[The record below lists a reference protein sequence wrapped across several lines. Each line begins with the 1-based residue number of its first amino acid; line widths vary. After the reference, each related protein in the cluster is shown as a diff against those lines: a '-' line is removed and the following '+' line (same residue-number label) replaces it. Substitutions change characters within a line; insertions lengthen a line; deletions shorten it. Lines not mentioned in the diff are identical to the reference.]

1 LIIEEAVEVLIC
13 APSGPDNSPFR
24 ELLRE
29 QGALLT
35 LRPIASFTDN
45 LPLLQEPILLA
56 LPADRLLE
64 KGHRFI
70 LSSALLPT
78 LNRVFSFLFSLS
90 PAAFIKISF
99 HLLEA
104 GPGEGEEEGKE
115 DGSMKEFGAS
125 ELSEVGLLSETEM
138 LRFWRGKRMPSE
150 KSSSAEGRF
159 EWRLDGL
166 FVPTTPQNSNS
177 GDDEKLLWLCLGELG
192 VLAIGETKRERES
205 EGKRRF
211 IFSLDI

>member
-1 LIIEEAVEVLIC
+1 
-13 APSGPDNSPFR
+13 
-24 ELLRE
+24 
-29 QGALLT
+29 
-35 LRPIASFTDN
+35 
-45 LPLLQEPILLA
+45 
-56 LPADRLLE
+56 
-64 KGHRFI
+64 
-70 LSSALLPT
+70 
-78 LNRVFSFLFSLS
+78 
-90 PAAFIKISF
+90 
-99 HLLEA
+99 
-104 GPGEGEEEGKE
+104 
-115 DGSMKEFGAS
+115 MKEFGAS